1 MELRSASKVIRYNDQ
16 TSMIIENKPLPKP
29 DLRTS
34 IDLSENSSESSFS
47 GEETPNSSSSD
58 EEQLD
63 QGDHLFFQ
71 RNEEYKVDWKDATRF
86 STSKV
91 IPKFES
97 DYGVKQNIGN
107 LSEPY
112 QFFGWLLPS
121 HFLQQICKWTID
133 SVEKQSSRRKRLI

>member
-16 TSMIIENKPLPKP
+16 TSMIIENKPLSKT

-63 QGDHLFFQ
+63 QGNHLFFQ
-71 RNEEYKVDWKDATRF
+71 QNEEYRG
-86 STSKV
+86 S
-91 IPKFES
+91 
-97 DYGVKQNIGN
+97 G
-107 LSEPY
+107 
-112 QFFGWLLPS
+112 
-121 HFLQQICKWTID
+121 
-133 SVEKQSSRRKRLI
+133 